1 MFLMCKQRCIIEK
14 PVLFDFWYFWGEFCS
29 KKTYTYKQLTITQID
44 SHLAFSAEMF
54 VLISEY
60 F

>member
-1 MFLMCKQRCIIEK
+1 LN
-14 PVLFDFWYFWGEFCS
+14 
-29 KKTYTYKQLTITQID
+29 KTYTYKQLTITQID